1 MILGL
6 LKDDPGLK
14 FSIEGHTDS
23 QGSREIN
30 QPLSE
35 RRASA
40 VRAWLASKGID
51 EARLKIAGF
60 GDSKPIDTN
69 ATPEGRANNR
79 RVEFVKF

>member
-14 FSIEGHTDS
+14 FSIEGRTGS
-23 QGSREIN
+23 QGSNAIN

-35 RRASA
+35 RRSA
-40 VRAWLASKGID
+40 AVKNWLAGKGID
-51 EARLKIAGF
+51 PSRLTSQGF
-60 GDSKPIDTN
+60 SDSKPIDDN
-69 ATPEGRANNR
+69 KTPEGRANNR